1 MRGQQ
6 VDIKAFEQHKVSQFQ
21 LKPIQHIDFTDACLG
36 VTVSAKREPLMFD
49 LSGKTALVTGG
60 SSGIGY
66 AIAEAFIA
74 QGAKVLIAGD
84 QAEAIAN
91 ASKTLG
97 CEGVVVDLSD
107 RGAAEALVD
116 SAITTLGK
124 LDILVSNAGME
135 GHVGPI
141 GQVDDATYQKT
152 FAVNLDAAV
161 WLSAK
166 AAAHMKSIG
175 GGSIVLMSSLSAL
188 RGNGAIG
195 VYSLTKAALI
205 QLARTLAVEWGPS
218 NVRAN
223 AIVPGLIET
232 PFAKGLMANDDFM
245 KRRLQATPLR
255 RVGQPS
261 EIAATAIWLASA
273 GGGFVTGQAIVV
285 DGGTIVSDGS

>member
-1 MRGQQ
+1 
-6 VDIKAFEQHKVSQFQ
+6 
-21 LKPIQHIDFTDACLG
+21 
-36 VTVSAKREPLMFD
+36 MFD

-66 AIAEAFIA
+66 AITEAFIA

-84 QAEAIAN
+84 QAEAIAT
-91 ASKTLG
+91 ASKALG
-97 CEGVVVDLSD
+97 CAGEVVDLSS
-107 RGAAEALVD
+107 RSAAETLVD
-116 SAITTLGK
+116 SAIDRFGK

-166 AAAHMKSIG
+166 AAAHMQGFG
-175 GGSIVLMSSLSAL
+175 GGSIILMSSLSAL

-245 KRRLQATPLR
+245 ARRLQATPLR
-255 RVGQPS
+255 RVGQPH
-261 EIAATAIWLASA
+261 EIAATAVWLAAS

>member
-1 MRGQQ
+1 
-6 VDIKAFEQHKVSQFQ
+6 
-21 LKPIQHIDFTDACLG
+21 
-36 VTVSAKREPLMFD
+36 MFD
-49 LSGKTALVTGG
+49 LTGKKALVTGG
-60 SSGIGY
+60 SSGIGLAIAQAFVAQGAQVMIAGDNAD
-66 AIAEAFIA
+66 AIAETCAA
-74 QGAKVLIAGD
+74 
-84 QAEAIAN
+84 
-91 ASKTLG
+91 LG
-97 CEGVVVDLSD
+97 PNCIGEVVDLSERD
-107 RGAAEALVD
+107 AAEALVD
-116 SAITTLGK
+116 RAVEKLGQ

-141 GQVDDATYQKT
+141 GDVDERLYQKT

-166 AAAHMKSIG
+166 AAKHMTSLG
-175 GGSIVLMSSLSAL
+175 GGSIILMSSLSAM

-232 PFAKGLMANDDFM
+232 PFAQGLMSNEAFM

-255 RVGQPS
+255 RVGQPQ
-261 EIAATAIWLASA
+261 EIAATAVWLASA
-273 GGGFVTGQAIVV
+273 GGAFVTGQSIVV
-285 DGGTIVSDGS
+285 DGGTLISDGS

>member
-1 MRGQQ
+1 
-6 VDIKAFEQHKVSQFQ
+6 
-21 LKPIQHIDFTDACLG
+21 
-36 VTVSAKREPLMFD
+36 MFD

-66 AIAEAFIA
+66 AITEAFIA

-97 CEGVVVDLSD
+97 CAGEVVDLSD

-116 SAITTLGK
+116 SAIATLGK

-166 AAAHMKSIG
+166 AAEHMKGIG
-175 GGSIVLMSSLSAL
+175 GGSIILMSSLSAL

-255 RVGQPS
+255 RVGKAS
-261 EIAATAIWLASA
+261 EIAATATWLASA

>member
-1 MRGQQ
+1 
-6 VDIKAFEQHKVSQFQ
+6 
-21 LKPIQHIDFTDACLG
+21 
-36 VTVSAKREPLMFD
+36 MFD
-49 LSGKTALVTGG
+49 LTGKTALVTGG
-60 SSGIGY
+60 SSGIGF

-74 QGAKVLIAGD
+74 QGAKVMIAGD
-84 QAEAIAN
+84 QPDAIADAVN
-91 ASKTLG
+91 VLG
-97 CEGVVVDLSD
+97 DACVGEVVDLSH
-107 RGAAEALVD
+107 RVAAEALID
-116 SAITTLGK
+116 TAISRLGQ

-141 GQVDDATYQKT
+141 GDVDQGLYQKT

-161 WLSAK
+161 WLSSK
-166 AAAHMKSIG
+166 AAKHMQAIG
-175 GGSIVLMSSLSAL
+175 GGSIILMSSLSAL

-232 PFAKGLMANDDFM
+232 PFAKGLMGNESFM

-255 RVGQPS
+255 RVGQPH
-261 EIAATAIWLASA
+261 EIAATATWLAGR
-273 GGGFVTGQAIVV
+273 GGAFVTGQAIVV
-285 DGGTIVSDGS
+285 DGGTIISDGS

>member
-1 MRGQQ
+1 
-6 VDIKAFEQHKVSQFQ
+6 
-21 LKPIQHIDFTDACLG
+21 
-36 VTVSAKREPLMFD
+36 MFD

-91 ASKTLG
+91 ASKMLG
-97 CEGVVVDLSD
+97 CAGEVVDLSD
-107 RGAAEALVD
+107 RSAAENLVD
-116 SAITTLGK
+116 GAVHQLGK

-141 GQVDDATYQKT
+141 GQVEDALYQKT

-166 AAAHMKSIG
+166 AAEQMKGIG
-175 GGSIVLMSSLSAL
+175 GGSIILMSSLSAL

-261 EIAATAIWLASA
+261 EIAATATWLASR

>member
-1 MRGQQ
+1 M
-6 VDIKAFEQHKVSQFQ
+6 Q
-21 LKPIQHIDFTDACLG
+21 L
-36 VTVSAKREPLMFD
+36 FD
-49 LSGKTALVTGG
+49 LTGKTALITGG
-60 SSGIGY
+60 SSGIGL
-66 AIAEAFIA
+66 AIAEAYVDA
-74 QGAKVLIAGD
+74 GARVLIASKD
-84 QAEAIAN
+84 TDMLEQAEAGLNKRRSGSA
-91 ASKTLG
+91 KGTM
-97 CEGVVVDLSD
+97 VDLSN
-107 RGAAEALVD
+107 RAAAEALVD
-116 SAITTLGK
+116 NTVNELGQ

-141 GQVDDATYQKT
+141 GDVEDTVYRKT
-152 FAVNLDAAV
+152 FQVNLDAAV

-166 AAAHMKSIG
+166 VAPHMRGLG
-175 GGSIVLMSSLSAL
+175 GGSIILMSSLSAL

-232 PFAKGLMANDDFM
+232 PFASGLMANEAFM
-245 KRRLQATPLR
+245 QRRLQATPLR

-261 EIAATAIWLASA
+261 EIAATAVYLASA
-273 GGGFVTGQAIVV
+273 GGAFMTGQSIVV

>member
-1 MRGQQ
+1 MNL
-6 VDIKAFEQHKVSQFQ
+6 FN
-21 LKPIQHIDFTDACLG
+21 
-36 VTVSAKREPLMFD
+36 
-49 LSGKTALVTGG
+49 LSGKKALITGG
-60 SSGIGY
+60 SSGIGE
-66 AIAEAFIA
+66 AIAEAYVQHGADVVIA
-74 QGAKVLIAGD
+74 SDNEAQLIEVQNRLNNMRNGSC
-84 QAEAIAN
+84 QRL
-91 ASKTLG
+91 T
-97 CEGVVVDLSD
+97 VDLSQ
-107 RGAAEALVD
+107 RAAAETL
-116 SAITTLGK
+116 ITQTIDLLGG

-141 GQVDDATYQKT
+141 GDVTDDIYRTT

-166 AAAHMKSIG
+166 AAPAMKSAG

-232 PFAKGLMANDDFM
+232 PFAKPLMSNDKFM
-245 KRRLQATPLR
+245 QRRMQATPLR

-261 EIAATAIWLASA
+261 EIAATAVYLAST
-273 GGGFVTGQAIVV
+273 GGAFVTGQAIVV